1 MRRLI
6 VIALLPLTLLAC
18 RATDGPI
25 VDMQGVNQAQ
35 YDRDLAECQR
45 YADQVKVG
53 REVAGRA
60 AGGAVVGA
68 AVGAAVGNS
77 DTVQRGAGAGAVVG
91 AARGARD
98 AERERERV
106 LRNCLRGRGYRVLN

>member
-1 MRRLI
+1 MSKLI
-6 VIALLPLTLLAC
+6 VIALLPLTLAAC
-18 RATDGPI
+18 RSSEPI

-35 YDRDLAECQR
+35 YNRDLAECRQ
-45 YADQVKVG
+45 YAEQVESG
-53 REVAGRA
+53 REVVRGA

-77 DTVQRGAGAGAVVG
+77 DTAQRGAGAGAAVG
-91 AARGARD
+91 AARGARE
-98 AERERERV
+98 AERQSERV